1 MSGIHRRGRGRT
13 LKKTT
18 TAKLEHEQLKR
29 RVVFKTAEDI
39 KWKKDLLKE
48 E

>member
-18 TAKLEHEQLKR
+18 TAKLEQLKR